1 MKHDVTRLVTF
12 RLGDGTYAA
21 DIFAVERVLRYTPP
35 AAVPD
40 LPPWIEGVIEYQH
53 RVIPVVDLRRR
64 VELPAAERQAE
75 TRILVL
81 QTDAGWIGAIVD
93 AVLEVAAVPPSSIS
107 PPPAL
112 FRGLAAEFMK
122 GIVKHDDTL
131 IVILDVN
138 RVLTSAERIVLEQA
152 MTGAAPRG

>member
-1 MKHDVTRLVTF
+1 MKQDVTRLVTF

-21 DIFAVERVLRYTPP
+21 DIYSVERVLRYTPP

-53 RVIPVVDLRRR
+53 RVIPVIDLRRR
-64 VELPAAERQAE
+64 IELPVIDRGAE

-93 AVLEVAAVPPSSIS
+93 SVLEVAAIPASFIS
-107 PPPAL
+107 PPPPL
-112 FRGLAAEFMK
+112 FRGLAAEFLR
-122 GIVKHDDTL
+122 GIVKHEETL
-131 IVILDVN
+131 TVILDVN

-152 MTGAAPRG
+152 MAGTSPRG

>member
-1 MKHDVTRLVTF
+1 MKNDVTRLVTF
-12 RLGDGTYAA
+12 KLGDGTYAA
-21 DIFAVERVLRYTPP
+21 DIFVVERVLRYTAP

-64 VELPAAERQAE
+64 VELPATERQAE

-93 AVLEVAAVPPSSIS
+93 AVLEVAAVPPSMIS
-107 PPPAL
+107 APPAL
-112 FRGLAAEFMK
+112 FRGLSAEFMK
-122 GIVKHDDTL
+122 GIVKHDETL

-138 RVLTSAERIVLEQA
+138 RVLTSAERIVLEQVMA
-152 MTGAAPRG
+152 GAAPRA